1 MGNAIEELSTA
12 LARLPGIG
20 PRQAKRF
27 VYYLLAASASERTTL
42 AELVA
47 SLGKQVHQCSECLR
61 FFNGST
67 ARVCHYC
74 SDKSRDDAQLMIVEK
89 DQDLAAVERAGTYKG
104 RYFVLGGV
112 LTLTGKG
119 TIREKELLQAV
130 EKRLNDRHDVSIRR
144 HVVSVKPLE
153 IVLALSAT
161 SEGEHTADR
170 VRELLAPYRLPAGRH
185 GDHVKISV
193 LGRGLA
199 TGSELE
205 YSDAE
210 TLRAAL
216 INRKE
221 T

>member
-1 MGNAIEELSTA
+1 MDRIDELAQA

-20 PRQAKRF
+20 PRQGKRF
-27 VYYLLAASASERTTL
+27 VFYLLAAPAAERTKL
-42 AELVA
+42 AELIA
-47 SLGKQVHQCSECLR
+47 SLGKDVRQCPECLR
-61 FFNGST
+61 FFNGS
-67 ARVCHYC
+67 AAAACAQC
-74 SDKSRDDAQLMIVEK
+74 SDTKRDDTQLMLVEK
-89 DQDLAAVERAGTYKG
+89 DQDLAAIERAGTYRG

-119 TIREKELLQAV
+119 AIREKELLKAL
-130 EKRLNDRHDVSIRR
+130 EKRIKNGLT
-144 HVVSVKPLE
+144 E

-161 SEGEHTADR
+161 SEGEHTADH
-170 VRELLAPYRLPAGRH
+170 VRALLMPYR
-185 GDHVKISV
+185 DHLKISM

-216 INRKE
+216 TNRKE

>member
-1 MGNAIEELSTA
+1 MDHIDELALA

-27 VYYLLAASASERTTL
+27 VFYLLAAPAAERTKL
-42 AELVA
+42 AELIMA
-47 SLGKQVHQCSECLR
+47 LGKNVRQCPLCLR

-67 ARVCHYC
+67 ASICNYC
-74 SDKSRDDAQLMIVEK
+74 ASTTRDDTQLLLVEK
-89 DQDLAAVERAGTYKG
+89 DQDLAAVERAGTYQG

-112 LTLTGKG
+112 LTLSGKG
-119 TIREKELLQAV
+119 AFREKELVRTV
-130 EKRLNDRHDVSIRR
+130 EKRLAHGL
-144 HVVSVKPLE
+144 KE

-161 SEGEHTADR
+161 SEGEHTADYI
-170 VRELLAPYRLPAGRH
+170 RELLAKYREQLH
-185 GDHVKISV
+185 IST

-216 INRKE
+216 SNRKE
-221 T
+221 V

>member
-1 MGNAIEELSTA
+1 MDKIDELAQA
-12 LARLPGIG
+12 LSRLPGIG
-20 PRQAKRF
+20 PRQGKRF
-27 VYYLLAASASERTTL
+27 VFYLLAAAPAERAKL
-42 AELVA
+42 AELIV
-47 SLGKQVHQCSECLR
+47 SLGKNVRQCPECLR
-61 FFNGST
+61 FYNGT
-67 ARVCHYC
+67 AAAVCDYC
-74 SDKSRDDAQLMIVEK
+74 GEGRRDDSLLMLIEK

-112 LTLTGKG
+112 LTLSGKG
-119 TIREKELLQAV
+119 GIREKELVRSV
-130 EKRLNDRHDVSIRR
+130 EKRLKTGLKEV
-144 HVVSVKPLE
+144 
-153 IVLALSAT
+153 VLALSAT

-170 VRELLAPYRLPAGRH
+170 VRALLQPYR
-185 GDHVKISV
+185 DHVKVSE

-216 INRKE
+216 TNRKE

>member
-1 MGNAIEELSTA
+1 MDHIEELARA
-12 LARLPGIG
+12 LARFPGIG
-20 PRQAKRF
+20 PRQGKRF
-27 VYYLLAASASERTTL
+27 VYYLLSAPADERKKLSEL
-42 AELVA
+42 IN
-47 SLGKQVHQCSECLR
+47 SLDIDVHQCPNCLR
-61 FFNGST
+61 FFNGTT
-67 ARVCHYC
+67 ASICNYC
-74 SDKSRDDAQLMIVEK
+74 SDKTRDDTQLMIVEK
-89 DQDLAAVERAGTYKG
+89 DQDLSAVERAGTYRG

-112 LTLTGKG
+112 LALSGKSAV
-119 TIREKELLQAV
+119 REKELLATARR
-130 EKRLNDRHDVSIRR
+130 RLAGGL
-144 HVVSVKPLE
+144 KE

-170 VRELLAPYRLPAGRH
+170 IRGLLMPWR
-185 GDHVKISV
+185 DHLKISE

-216 INRKE
+216 TNRKE

>member
-1 MGNAIEELSTA
+1 MDKIDELAQA
-12 LARLPGIG
+12 LSRLPGVG

-27 VYYLLAASASERTTL
+27 VYHLLAAPAADRAKL
-42 AELVA
+42 ADLLA
-47 SLGKQVHQCSECLR
+47 TLGKNVHQCPDCCR
-61 FFNGST
+61 FFNGTNAS
-67 ARVCHYC
+67 VCSYC
-74 SDKSRDDAQLMIVEK
+74 SDSRRDDTLLMLVEK
-89 DQDLAAVERAGTYKG
+89 DQDLAAIERAGTYKG

-119 TIREKELLQAV
+119 VIREKELLNIL
-130 EKRLNDRHDVSIRR
+130 EKRIKGGL
-144 HVVSVKPLE
+144 KE

-161 SEGEHTADR
+161 TEGEHTADH
-170 VRELLAPYRLPAGRH
+170 VRILLQPYRDLI
-185 GDHVKISV
+185 KTSL

-216 INRKE
+216 SNRKE
-221 T
+221 A

>member
-1 MGNAIEELSTA
+1 ML
-12 LARLPGIG
+12 
-20 PRQAKRF
+20 
-27 VYYLLAASASERTTL
+27 
-42 AELVA
+42 
-47 SLGKQVHQCSECLR
+47 
-61 FFNGST
+61 
-67 ARVCHYC
+67 
-74 SDKSRDDAQLMIVEK
+74 VEK

-119 TIREKELLQAV
+119 AIREKELLRRV
-130 EKRLNDRHDVSIRR
+130 EKHLQKGLPAGGGYTSGG
-144 HVVSVKPLE
+144 KE

-161 SEGEHTADR
+161 SEGEHTADH
-170 VRELLAPYRLPAGRH
+170 VRELLMPYR
-185 GDHVKISV
+185 DHVKISS

-216 INRKE
+216 TNRKE

>member
-1 MGNAIEELSTA
+1 MDHIDELASA
-12 LARLPGIG
+12 LSRLPGIG

-27 VYYLLAASASERTTL
+27 VYFLLATPAAERTKL
-42 AELVA
+42 ADLITN
-47 SLGKQVHQCSECLR
+47 LGKSVRQCSECLR
-61 FFNGST
+61 FYDGSG
-67 ARVCHYC
+67 AMCNYC
-74 SDKSRDDAQLMIVEK
+74 ADTRREDAQLMIVEK
-89 DQDLAAVERAGTYKG
+89 DQDLAAIERAGTYKG

-119 TIREKELLQAV
+119 AIREKELV
-130 EKRLNDRHDVSIRR
+130 KSIEKRLPAGLKEV
-144 HVVSVKPLE
+144 
-153 IVLALSAT
+153 VLALSAT

-170 VRELLAPYRLPAGRH
+170 VRELIAPYR
-185 GDHVKISV
+185 DHLKISI

-216 INRKE
+216 TNRKE